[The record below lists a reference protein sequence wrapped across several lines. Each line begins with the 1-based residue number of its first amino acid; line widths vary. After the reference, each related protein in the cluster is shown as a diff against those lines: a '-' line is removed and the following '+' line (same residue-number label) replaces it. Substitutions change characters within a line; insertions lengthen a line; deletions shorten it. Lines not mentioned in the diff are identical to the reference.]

1 MMSTDVVI
9 TAVVDTPAGQYLV
22 QIFPNRQ
29 VHLAWRE
36 RPSDRW
42 DAGHW
47 GVCEGE
53 G

>member
-1 MMSTDVVI
+1 MRSEDVL

-36 RPSDRW
+36 DASGRW